1 MAWRNIV
8 HVANQLKRDN
18 LRIKINQQDTELDA
32 LFPIGHKHD
41 RYGFLITEPYG
52 SFGAS
57 LLIQAAIVHF
67 YDIHPARRDNEP
79 MYPEIYMFH
88 VGGAFGDHSSF
99 DFWPPR
105 KEIFVEANKPAD
117 LLSAIVDRGITRLT
131 VPEVPPGD
139 PVRLQDG
146 ANTFADIGSAKNL
159 LASCFVYNAGGMT
172 DDADVVLS
180 SDHPSFEAN
189 IGRTL
194 DREPIL
200 EKYFAAP
207 QTMSLA
213 GPSARQDIDR
223 WVETVLVRKDEVDRD
238 AIRLLTAQRRH
249 RQGDRLV
256 RTESFRRV
264 SVEDMFALL
273 AGF

>member
-1 MAWRNIV
+1 M
-8 HVANQLKRDN
+8 HVAHQLKRQN
-18 LRIKINQQDTELDA
+18 LRITIDQQEADLNA
-32 LFPIGHKHD
+32 MFPDGHKYD

-67 YDIHPARRDNEP
+67 YDINPARRDTEP
-79 MYPEIYMFH
+79 MYPEIFMFH
-88 VGGAFGDHSSF
+88 VGGTFGDHSSF

-105 KEIFVEANKPAD
+105 KELFVEAHQPAE
-117 LLSAIVDRGITRLT
+117 LLAAIAERGITRLA
-131 VPEVPPGD
+131 VPDITPGT
-139 PVRLQDG
+139 PELLKDG
-146 ANTFADIGSAKNL
+146 ANSFADIGSAKNL
-159 LASCFVYNAGGMT
+159 LASCFVYNATGTT

-189 IGRTL
+189 IPRTL

-200 EKYFAAP
+200 EKYYAAP
-207 QTMSLA
+207 GSMSLA
-213 GPSARQDIDR
+213 GPSVPADTDR
-223 WVETVLVRKDEVDRD
+223 WVDHVLVRKDEVDRD
-238 AIRLLTAQRRH
+238 AIRLSTAQRRH
-249 RQGDRLV
+249 RVGDRLV

-264 SVEDMFALL
+264 SIDAMLSIV